1 MNVLVKRRVTRV
13 QIPRAQR
20 YDCTMFVKDGKM
32 KFAEVEKNW
41 PLSCV
46 EKGRKYLFSEVFS
59 LALDEKASY
68 IKFQDKKISFRNTLA
83 KYKSDYKR
91 FISNTPIEDKMIDQ
105 ITKRDL
111 EGLCIFNLQRY
122 DLRRKSFN
130 SLKTILRMTFRFA
143 LENYLINDNPFERI
157 NFKKFSGMIL
167 KEVPISK
174 RCYSDLEINQIM
186 QFLHEKETKAPRYL
200 PAYAMELQIIM
211 GLRRGEIPPLR
222 WSDFTDEFVTI
233 SREQITA
240 KRNGGTQTEYF
251 VIVEHTKTN
260 KDRRY
265 PITFALKEY
274 LARLKDVHDRYY
286 KGSSFLFPA
295 DSENGVITNSTIY
308 DLYRRMC
315 ISLGLKQ
322 EKGVTKGT
330 HAFRRNA
337 ITKVANHP
345 KGGME
350 MASRLFGNSPQVAE
364 SNYYTGLDLDRA
376 RDVLE
381 GK

>member
-41 PLSCV
+41 PLSCI

-130 SLKTILRMTFRFA
+130 SLKTILRM
-143 LENYLINDNPFERI
+143 
-157 NFKKFSGMIL
+157 KKHRGIC
-167 KEVPISK
+167 
-174 RCYSDLEINQIM
+174 RHM
-186 QFLHEKETKAPRYL
+186 Q
-200 PAYAMELQIIM
+200 
-211 GLRRGEIPPLR
+211 
-222 WSDFTDEFVTI
+222 WSC
-233 SREQITA
+233 
-240 KRNGGTQTEYF
+240 K
-251 VIVEHTKTN
+251 
-260 KDRRY
+260 
-265 PITFALKEY
+265 
-274 LARLKDVHDRYY
+274 
-286 KGSSFLFPA
+286 
-295 DSENGVITNSTIY
+295 
-308 DLYRRMC
+308 
-315 ISLGLKQ
+315 SLW
-322 EKGVTKGT
+322 
-330 HAFRRNA
+330 
-337 ITKVANHP
+337 
-345 KGGME
+345 
-350 MASRLFGNSPQVAE
+350 
-364 SNYYTGLDLDRA
+364 D
-376 RDVLE
+376 
-381 GK
+381 